1 MRTVDLREHERSG
14 PWRLSLQERAALR
27 RVLPSVAVEP
37 ADGAEGEYHLTPGS
51 TIGAVEVGGL
61 SVSIRPK
68 LEIARVLFLAG
79 YAMEEFKARERFDFP
94 EAATPVEALAPALA
108 AAARRAFVGG
118 LLHGYRTEEEALRT
132 VRGRIRI
139 DDQLRRRFGA
149 AVPVEVRYDEFTDD
163 VTANRLVKA
172 AAVRLGRMRLRAR
185 RSRDGLRWIGARL
198 ENVSLVE
205 YPPAG
210 VPDVAFDR
218 LNGHYR
224 EVVALAR
231 LVLRHS
237 SFETGRGNL
246 RAAGFLMDMNRV
258 FQGFVTRALRE
269 ALRVSERVLRD
280 DDGVGRVHL
289 DEAGRV
295 RLLPDLSWWDG
306 TDCAFVGDVKYKRAD
321 GGVPNADLYQLLA
334 YATALD
340 LPGGLLIYAQG
351 EAEPATHAVRHA
363 GKRLEVRA
371 LDLSGSREDLLARID
386 ELAGRVRALRTESRA
401 FRRALRERRTGGGGR
416 QGRDRM
422 QGIAQEPGARPRVTI
437 LRPAPPPA

>member
-1 MRTVDLREHERSG
+1 MRIVDLREHERSG

-79 YAMEEFKARERFDFP
+79 YAMEAFEARERERFDFP
-94 EAATPVEALAPALA
+94 EAETPVEALAPALA

-172 AAVRLGRMRLRAR
+172 AAVRLGRMRLRER

-210 VPDVAFDR
+210 VPDVTFDR

-246 RAAGFLMDMNRV
+246 RAAGFLMDMNQV

-269 ALRVSERVLRD
+269 ALRVSERVLRG

-295 RLLPDLSWWDG
+295 RLQPDLSWWDG

-371 LDLSGSREDLLARID
+371 LDLSGSREDLLARIE
-386 ELAGRVRALRTESRA
+386 ELAGRVRALRAESRA
-401 FRRALRERRTGGGGR
+401 FRRALRERRTGGAG
-416 QGRDRM
+416 M
-422 QGIAQEPGARPRVTI
+422 QGVAQEPGARPRVTS

>member
-51 TIGAVEVGGL
+51 MIGAVEVGGL

-79 YAMEEFKARERFDFP
+79 YAMEEFKTRERFEFP
-94 EAATPVEALAPALA
+94 EAETLVEALAPALA

-210 VPDVAFDR
+210 VPDVTFDR

-246 RAAGFLMDMNRV
+246 RAAGFLMDMNSV
-258 FQGFVTRALRE
+258 FQGFVTWALRE
-269 ALRVSERVLRD
+269 ALRVSERVFRG

-306 TDCAFVGDVKYKRAD
+306 TDCVFVGDVKYKRAD

-351 EAEPATHAVRHA
+351 EAEPVTHEVRHA

-386 ELAGRVRALRTESRA
+386 ELAGRVRALRAESRA
-401 FRRALRERRTGGGGR
+401 FRRALRERRTGGAGR

-422 QGIAQEPGARPRVTI
+422 QGVAQEPGARPRVTS

>member
-27 RVLPSVAVEP
+27 RVLPSVAVKP

-51 TIGAVEVGGL
+51 TVGAVEVGGM

-79 YAMEEFKARERFDFP
+79 YAMKEFKARERFEFP

-172 AAVRLGRMRLRAR
+172 AAVRLGRMRLRER

-198 ENVSLVE
+198 ENVSFVE

-210 VPDVAFDR
+210 VPDVTFDR

-269 ALRVSERVLRD
+269 ALRVSERVFRGD
-280 DDGVGRVHL
+280 DRVGRVHL

-306 TDCAFVGDVKYKRAD
+306 TDCAFVGDVKYKTAD

-334 YATALD
+334 YVTALD

-351 EAEPATHAVRHA
+351 EAEPVTHEVRHA

-371 LDLSGSREDLLARID
+371 LDLSGSREDLLARIE
-386 ELAGRVRALRTESRA
+386 ELAGRVRALRTESRVPGHA
-401 FRRALRERRTGGGGR
+401 
-416 QGRDRM
+416 
-422 QGIAQEPGARPRVTI
+422 PGAHARGGATARSGRP
-437 LRPAPPPA
+437 

>member
-79 YAMEEFKARERFDFP
+79 YAMEAFVVRERFDFP

-258 FQGFVTRALRE
+258 FQDFVTRALRE
-269 ALRVSERVLRD
+269 ALRVSERVLRA
-280 DDGVGRVHL
+280 DDGGGRVHL

-351 EAEPATHAVRHA
+351 EAEPVTHEVRHA

-371 LDLSGSREDLLARID
+371 LDLSGSGEDLLARID
-386 ELAGRVRALRTESRA
+386 ELAGRVRALRTESRVPGHA
-401 FRRALRERRTGGGGR
+401 
-416 QGRDRM
+416 
-422 QGIAQEPGARPRVTI
+422 PGAHARGGATARSGRP
-437 LRPAPPPA
+437 

>member
-14 PWRLSLQERAALR
+14 PWRLSPRERAALR
-27 RVLPSVAVEP
+27 RVLPSVAVKP
-37 ADGAEGEYHLTPGS
+37 AGAEGEYHLTPGS
-51 TIGAVEVGGL
+51 TIGAVEIDGL

-68 LEIARVLFLAG
+68 LEIARVLFLAS
-79 YAMEEFKARERFDFP
+79 YAMEEVRERERFDFP

-172 AAVRLGRMRLRAR
+172 AAVQLGRMRLRAR

-210 VPDVAFDR
+210 VPDVTFDR

-231 LVLRHS
+231 LVLRHW
-237 SFETGRGNL
+237 SFETGRGSL
-246 RAAGFLMDMNRV
+246 RAAGFLMNMNTV
-258 FQGFVTRALRE
+258 FQKFVTRALRE
-269 ALRVSERVLRD
+269 ALRVSARVLRSD
-280 DDGVGRVHL
+280 DNIGRVHL
-289 DEAGRV
+289 DEAERV
-295 RLLPDLSWWDG
+295 RLKPDLSWWDG

-321 GGVPNADLYQLLA
+321 GDVPNADLYQLLA

-351 EAEPATHAVRHA
+351 KAEPVTHEVRHA

-371 LDLSGSREDLLARID
+371 LDLTGSREDLLARID
-386 ELAGRVRALRTESRA
+386 ELAGRVRALRTEWRA
-401 FRRALRERRTGGGGR
+401 PGHA
-416 QGRDRM
+416 
-422 QGIAQEPGARPRVTI
+422 PGARARRGATARSG
-437 LRPAPPPA
+437 RP